1 MNLTQYLFLVVL
13 FGAIF
18 TAALVALRL
27 FSSSPIKDRL
37 DALTDATALAPKAGA
52 SNWLNRLV
60 NLVAPLAKLSV
71 PEEGWEN
78 SAIRLRFITAGWRK
92 ASTPGLFYA
101 AKTGLFLGLP
111 LIAYLYLRT
120 QAAPASLQMTS
131 LVLLLAAAAGYYL
144 PNKVLQHVVS
154 QRPRDIF

>member
-71 PEEGWEN
+71 PEEGW
-78 SAIRLRFITAGWRK
+78 
-92 ASTPGLFYA
+92 
-101 AKTGLFLGLP
+101 
-111 LIAYLYLRT
+111 
-120 QAAPASLQMTS
+120 
-131 LVLLLAAAAGYYL
+131 
-144 PNKVLQHVVS
+144 
-154 QRPRDIF
+154 